1 MEEFNKFQKLKL
13 KPIKLKE
20 LLFESKLKLEVNN
33 NKVKKESKNIK
44 SRNKQDNLYYNN
56 PFLNTLNSTGLSKNN
71 KTIIN
76 LKYKSPFNKNN
87 KSGIKKILINI
98 KPSIERK
105 KISLDLDKGFTNYFK
120 KNANKKYQKMK
131 YLLFKER
138 IKRLSLPKY
147 RHINDFE
154 NDKAYNNMSS
164 KNNYTDKNDNCN
176 QILKNNRY
184 KKYDNYLFEKEK
196 LKVKKRIN
204 NILKY
209 NFKKLDSC
217 ETRFNTVVDRTMK
230 LLSEYQ
236 HIFEHLKKVE

>member
-1 MEEFNKFQKLKL
+1 
-13 KPIKLKE
+13 
-20 LLFESKLKLEVNN
+20 
-33 NKVKKESKNIK
+33 
-44 SRNKQDNLYYNN
+44 
-56 PFLNTLNSTGLSKNN
+56 
-71 KTIIN
+71 
-76 LKYKSPFNKNN
+76 
-87 KSGIKKILINI
+87 
-98 KPSIERK
+98 
-105 KISLDLDKGFTNYFK
+105 
-120 KNANKKYQKMK
+120 MK

-154 NDKAYNNMSS
+154 NDKVYNNMSS

-209 NFKKLDSC
+209 NFNSL
-217 ETRFNTVVDRTMK
+217 
-230 LLSEYQ
+230 
-236 HIFEHLKKVE
+236 I